1 MSASQACQWRESLQQ
16 TPGSIQHPSP
26 EKNLIGRLASAMA
39 RLWGGG
45 GHRPINA
52 ATAAP
57 SNGRATA
64 AASTARPKGGRL
76 TSYRATLDTGGIK
89 IEHSKLFWIQAM
101 MVWVTLCLPGNIF
114 TLVLYH
120 RTSAIDSVST
130 HFKTFY
136 KTSLLIIIRRLFAST
151 L

>member
-16 TPGSIQHPSP
+16 TPGSIQHPSS
-26 EKNLIGRLASAMA
+26 EKSLIGRLATAMA

-52 ATAAP
+52 AAATG
-57 SNGRATA
+57 NGRPTD
-64 AASTARPKGGRL
+64 AASTARPKGGRI

-114 TLVLYH
+114 TLGLYH
-120 RTSAIDSVST
+120 RTWETDSVRKIPKIS
-130 HFKTFY
+130 FTFPI
-136 KTSLLIIIRRLFAST
+136 KALCGQ
-151 L
+151 